1 MFNQK
6 IKIMKDKQ
14 EEKVDQA
21 KVPSEGMVD
30 LMLNILENP
39 RMSKED
45 KALARNEIKHRID
58 AASR

>member
-1 MFNQK
+1 
-6 IKIMKDKQ
+6 MKDKQ